1 MVDMKKFDP
10 KNVVARYRSGKI
22 SRREFG
28 RIAAAVGVTT
38 VASSVMPGTAGAAEQ
53 PMVFTWAGYDDM
65 NLYPGYAEKFGGDP
79 RFTLW
84 GDEEEGITKMMSGFQ
99 ADLIFPCSYKIRK
112 WNEAGVIQPI
122 DTSRLKN
129 WSDVLPSLQT
139 MPGVVQGGNV
149 VWIPI
154 DWGQTS
160 VLFRR
165 DLAPEYVD
173 NGSWSILWDPKYK
186 GRIGFFDSLVDG
198 VAIAGI
204 MAGLENPYD
213 YRKQSDLDATR
224 NLMRSLMPNLRYFSN
239 DITTMEQGL
248 ASGELVAA
256 TLWNDSWVRLKNEG
270 LDVEYMNPKESG
282 PMTWVCGFA
291 LTADAENVD
300 AAYALIDAMLD
311 PESRAYEL
319 REFGFGG
326 STQGGFDL
334 LSDEELA
341 EAGYS
346 RDVDAVLAA
355 GSFQEEIQNEPALQE
370 MFDEVKAGL

>member
-1 MVDMKKFDP
+1 MVDKRKFDAE
-10 KNVVARYRSGKI
+10 KIVAEYRSGKI

-28 RIAAAVGVTT
+28 RIAAAVGVAG
-38 VASSVMPGTAGAAEQ
+38 VATSLAPGAVNAADQ

-65 NLYPGYAEKFGGDP
+65 NLYPGYAEKYGGEP

-84 GDEEEGITKMMSGFQ
+84 GDEEEGITKMVSGFQ

-165 DLAPEYVD
+165 DLAPEYVN
-173 NGSWSILWDPKYK
+173 NGSWSILWDQKFQ

-224 NLMRSLMPNLRYFSN
+224 EKLKSLMPNLRYFSN
-239 DITTMEQGL
+239 DITTMEQGI

-256 TLWNDSWVRLKNEG
+256 TLWNDSYVRLRNDG

-291 LTADAENVD
+291 LCAGAEHED
-300 AAYALIDAMLD
+300 QAYALIDAMLS

-326 STQGGFDL
+326 STQGGFDAVT
-334 LSDEELA
+334 DEELA
-341 EAGYS
+341 SLGYS

-355 GSFQEEIQNEPALQE
+355 GSFQEEIQNESALQA

>member
-1 MVDMKKFDP
+1 MKEFDA
-10 KNVVARYRSGKI
+10 KEIVKEYRTGQI

-28 RIAAAVGVTT
+28 RVLGMLGIVGIGSSMAP
-38 VASSVMPGTAGAAEQ
+38 ASGQAAEQ

-65 NLYPGYAEKFGGDP
+65 NLYPGYEAKYGGPP

-84 GDEEEGITKMMSGFQ
+84 GDEEEGITKMVSGFK

-112 WNEAGVIQPI
+112 WNEAGVIQAI

-129 WSDVLPSLQT
+129 WPDILPSLKT
-139 MPGVVQGGNV
+139 MPGVVQDGET
-149 VWIPI
+149 VWVPV

-165 DLAPEYVD
+165 DLAPEYIG
-173 NGSWSILWDPKYK
+173 NGTWEILWDPKYQ

-204 MAGLENPYD
+204 MAGLKNPYD
-213 YRKQSDLDATR
+213 YRDQADLDATR
-224 NLMRSLMPNLRYFSN
+224 EKMRSLIPNLRYFSN

-248 ASGELVAA
+248 ASGELIAA

-270 LDVEYMNPKESG
+270 IDVEYMSPKESG
-282 PMTWVCGFA
+282 AMTWVCGFA
-291 LTADAENVD
+291 LTAGAENVD
-300 AAYALIDAMLD
+300 QAYYLIDAMLE

-346 RDVDAVLAA
+346 RDVDAVLAS
-355 GSFQEEIQNEPALQE
+355 GSFQEEIQNEEGLQA